1 MVTLAV
7 ENRDSV
13 PPVWRG
19 AAAVR
24 EVGLRILGA
33 VLQILATIAV
43 VQALVP
49 SVAGIYFRG
58 VVIAYGLAA
67 LLRGKYELYIAQ
79 HFVDLEKSGLGGHA
93 RSVVRALGIRVL
105 IRSSIV
111 CAVLLVFTSD
121 LDVMDVY
128 LRPFLQ
134 TYLPFVLAVP
144 FAALALFLAATLRA
158 TNRTLGSVLVSSYSI
173 NIMIIIAASAAP
185 SIWPDAELVT
195 VSWGFFVGCVLAAG
209 VGVLL
214 TRYVFDETRRA
225 KRLKSQRLKLESA
238 EWRDISTSSAR
249 YGLTGIALA
258 ALQWGPLCVLAVL
271 GTTLEIAQYAV
282 VTRTAQVIDFL
293 IPAVIFIPHS
303 ARFQSRLCQA
313 ISSARGK
320 LAVDLLVSL
329 ATTSACVLAVAI
341 LTPWL
346 VSWYGPAY
354 GGLTILF
361 VLLYLN
367 QWMNGGFR
375 PAMRSLAGDWKLTR
389 IRRIMLTSMSVA
401 IVLSLLGV
409 QRYGATAAAVGV
421 LAGTLV
427 LNAQALLSA
436 VHRTAATGDQTR

>member
-13 PPVWRG
+13 PPAWRG

-24 EVGLRILGA
+24 EIALRILGA

-43 VQALVP
+43 VQTLVP
-49 SVAGIYFRG
+49 PVAGIYFRG

-79 HFVDLEKSGLGGHA
+79 HFVDLKKSGLGGHA
-93 RSVVRALGIRVL
+93 RSVVRALGTRVL

-144 FAALALFLAATLRA
+144 FAAVALFLAATLRA
-158 TNRTLGSVLVSSYSI
+158 TNRTLGSVMVSSYSI
-173 NIMIIIAASAAP
+173 NIMIIGAAGVAS
-185 SIWPDAELVT
+185 SVWPDAELVT

-214 TRYVFDETRRA
+214 TRYVFDETGRSR
-225 KRLKSQRLKLESA
+225 RLKLESA
-238 EWRDISTSSAR
+238 EWREISTSTAR

-293 IPAVIFIPHS
+293 VPAVIFIPQS

-389 IRRIMLTSMSVA
+389 IRRIMLTSMTVA

-436 VHRTAATGDQTR
+436 LHRTVANGDQTR